1 MLSYIA
7 QRLLTAI
14 PALMVV
20 AVIAFLVVH
29 MLPGDPAVAMA
40 GPDTTPEEIEA
51 IRVRLNLNDP
61 IWTQFTVWF
70 GKVLR
75 GDFGRSIWHGVPVGS
90 LLAQAL
96 PITALLVGGGYLLAT
111 ILAFAMGV
119 SAALAR
125 RKPSRALWAVTLAVT
140 YGIPGFWFAILLI
153 IVFSTTLH
161 WFPTSG
167 YASISED
174 FGRALWYM
182 TLPWVVVGIKN
193 GSMIARYVKSGL
205 EEEMDAM
212 YVTVAR
218 SKGLRETSVVWHHA
232 IRNAL
237 IPVVTII
244 GMQIGLS
251 LAGIII
257 QETIFNLPGLGRLTI
272 LSISQRDYPV
282 IQAIILF
289 VGSGFIVINLMVDLV
304 YSYIDP
310 RIKYD

>member
-1 MLSYIA
+1 VLSYIA

-14 PALMVV
+14 PALLVV
-20 AVIAFLVVH
+20 AVISFLVVH
-29 MLPGDPAVAMA
+29 LLPGDPAVAMA

-51 IRVRLNLNDP
+51 IRERLNLNEP
-61 IWTQFTVWF
+61 LWTQFVLWF
-70 GKVLR
+70 GKVMR
-75 GDFGRSIWHGVPVGS
+75 GDFGRSIWHGVPVGT

-96 PITALLVGGGYLLAT
+96 PITGLLVAGGYALAT
-111 ILAFAMGV
+111 ILAFVMGT

-125 RKPSRALWAVTLAVT
+125 RKSTQASWAVILAVT

-153 IVFSTTLH
+153 LLFSTTLH

-167 YASISED
+167 YANITEN
-174 FGRALWYM
+174 FGRAVWYM

-205 EEEMDAM
+205 EEEMDTM

-218 SKGLRETSVVWHHA
+218 SKGLREWAVVWRHA
-232 IRNAL
+232 MRNAL

-251 LAGIII
+251 LAGIIV

-282 IQAIILF
+282 IQTIILF
-289 VGSGFIVINLMVDLV
+289 VGAGFIIINLLVDLL
-304 YSYIDP
+304 YGYIDP